1 MKNKNIVI
9 GLVSIVLL
17 LAVSVYL
24 ILKTQTD
31 TFKKDLTNFAVKD
44 TASISK
50 IFLADR
56 TGKKVV
62 LERISVSEWKVNGK
76 FEARPQAIKLL
87 LQTIHNI
94 SVKATVPKPA
104 FNNVVK
110 RLATGAVK
118 VEIYKHDELAKT
130 YYVGG
135 ATQDSYGTYMIMENS
150 TTPYIMWMQGF
161 EGYLTPR
168 YFTEENVWRN
178 TALIHISP
186 IEIASVKME
195 YPKNPEQS
203 FELILKHD
211 VANAKK
217 IEFSVKA
224 VKTGKEINFDTNA
237 VKAYLLAFKNLDY
250 EVVADLLGNKTKD
263 SILALTPMHILTLK
277 ETNGKI
283 TVIKTYPRKGKP
295 GQVDEKGK
303 QMPYDLDRFWAFLNN
318 SREALILQYFGY
330 DKVFKPVTSF
340 EK

>member
-1 MKNKNIVI
+1 MKNKNVVI

-17 LAVSVYL
+17 LAISVYL
-24 ILKTQTD
+24 ILKNQTD

-150 TTPYIMWMQGF
+150 TTPYIIWMQGF

-178 TALIHISP
+178 PALIHISP
-186 IEIASVKME
+186 IEIA
-195 YPKNPEQS
+195 
-203 FELILKHD
+203 
-211 VANAKK
+211 
-217 IEFSVKA
+217 
-224 VKTGKEINFDTNA
+224 
-237 VKAYLLAFKNLDY
+237 
-250 EVVADLLGNKTKD
+250 
-263 SILALTPMHILTLK
+263 
-277 ETNGKI
+277 
-283 TVIKTYPRKGKP
+283 
-295 GQVDEKGK
+295 
-303 QMPYDLDRFWAFLNN
+303 
-318 SREALILQYFGY
+318 
-330 DKVFKPVTSF
+330 
-340 EK
+340 